1 MNNLKPVSE
10 KGQDMQSF
18 LADNP
23 DMRFYALG
31 WGNKEF
37 QYAINGTFDEM
48 LAFVKEKASD
58 WAVICFCDHEKEQ
71 MMWMNHNPVWRK
83 EQGLKP
89 LASHSRKMC
98 DMVYQFSD
106 HEPLANLLAMLFRKQ
121 DEEKVVA
128 FENWMKETYW
138 YCSMVSGKT
147 TEN

>member
-1 MNNLKPVSE
+1 MINLNPQTK
-10 KGQDMQSF
+10 KGQTVQSF

-23 DMRFYALG
+23 DTKFYALG

-37 QYAINGTFDEM
+37 QYAINGTFEEM
-48 LAFVKEKASD
+48 TQFVKEKATD
-58 WAVICFCDHEKEQ
+58 WAVICFCDHDSEQ
-71 MMWMNHNPVWRK
+71 MLWMNHRPEWRK

-89 LASHSRKMC
+89 LAAPSRRAC

-106 HEPLANLLAMLFRKQ
+106 QEPLANLLAMLFRKQ
-121 DEEKVVA
+121 DEAKEKE

-138 YCSMVSGKT
+138 YCSMVSGKK